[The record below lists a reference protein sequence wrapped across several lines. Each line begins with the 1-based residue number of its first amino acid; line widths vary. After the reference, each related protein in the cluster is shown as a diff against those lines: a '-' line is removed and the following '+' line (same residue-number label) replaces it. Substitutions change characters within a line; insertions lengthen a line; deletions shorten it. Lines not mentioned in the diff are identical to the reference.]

1 MDLKNLLNDGRIKEH
16 TPSKQEIKQ
25 LLAVFDRDI
34 TDAQIEILSTDRKF
48 STAYNAAL
56 TIARIALV
64 SSGYRIT
71 GEGSHYWTIQALTF
85 ILPLDTSMIRKFD
98 KFRQKRNISGYEM
111 TGMISEQDTKEM
123 IDLAR
128 EIHSVVLKWLS
139 ENHPEFI

>member
-71 GEGSHYWTIQALTF
+71 GEGSHYWTIQASAF